1 MEGESTVIETKKI
14 FPSCPVF
21 LDGWWSRIIGGER
34 LSGRKLSFDHV
45 MAKSSS
51 PSSPSS
57 SWTPAR
63 IQLLYTQP
71 TYTTDYQERLEA
83 WANWAWSLGL
93 YRSLVLFSTEPYDDD
108 WDKFN
113 D

>member
-1 MEGESTVIETKKI
+1 NSKLDFLRHHLLLPLGPQQESNIPLV
-14 FPSCPVF
+14 
-21 LDGWWSRIIGGER
+21 
-34 LSGRKLSFDHV
+34 
-45 MAKSSS
+45 
-51 PSSPSS
+51 
-57 SWTPAR
+57 
-63 IQLLYTQP
+63 LYTQP